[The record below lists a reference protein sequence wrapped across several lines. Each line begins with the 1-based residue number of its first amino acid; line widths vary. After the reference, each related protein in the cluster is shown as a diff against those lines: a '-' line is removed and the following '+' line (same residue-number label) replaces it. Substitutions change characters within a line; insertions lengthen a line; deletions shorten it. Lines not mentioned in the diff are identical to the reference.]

1 MAMAGANVVR
11 IKMILEG
18 VDEVRNGAD
27 AVSDK
32 FKEVK
37 SDIEE
42 VGRRLRAM
50 GTAGILALGGFLT
63 AVTLSADSFNRFR
76 LGIRNFVEGDAD
88 ALATAID
95 KFAIASA
102 FQGDVLRRVSQ
113 MLLGYGVAAKDVLR
127 VLREITDVTAAAGL
141 TSDELFRVA
150 LAYGQVVAQGRLYG
164 QELRQLA
171 QAGIPV
177 DKMLRKIGL
186 SLAQI
191 RDEGV
196 TLSAEQF
203 QKAFSEFARQFE
215 GAQERLAMGSLVV
228 QLQNLWEAIAFFM
241 RPIGQMIIGVLGSIA
256 LLAQIIINLLGKIPP
271 GIRALLGIVVIVG
284 LFGAFVQM
292 IILGTRLL
300 GKMGIMMAFINTS
313 VRILYGTFL
322 GIINFKKT
330 IVALTVLWGRA
341 VKAVAVAYEFLQS
354 VMTMGMSGLIRGL
367 LKIVGAILAV
377 IGIGKIFDWV
387 MDRMGLGAP
396 TADMDKLERDL
407 AQIEAT
413 KENTEAV
420 KDLTKTIK
428 EKGFGFGDR
437 AQRALTRSELWRL
450 LAPQMFRV

>member
-1 MAMAGANVVR
+1 
-11 IKMILEG
+11 
-18 VDEVRNGAD
+18 
-27 AVSDK
+27 
-32 FKEVK
+32 
-37 SDIEE
+37 
-42 VGRRLRAM
+42 
-50 GTAGILALGGFLT
+50 
-63 AVTLSADSFNRFR
+63 
-76 LGIRNFVEGDAD
+76 
-88 ALATAID
+88 
-95 KFAIASA
+95 
-102 FQGDVLRRVSQ
+102 
-113 MLLGYGVAAKDVLR
+113 
-127 VLREITDVTAAAGL
+127 VTAAAGL

-191 RDEGV
+191 KDEGV

-203 QKAFSEFARQFE
+203 QKAFSEFARQFA

-228 QLQNLWEAIAFFM
+228 QLRNLWEAIAFFM
-241 RPIGQMIIGVLGSIA
+241 RPIGQMIIGVLGNMA
-256 LLAQIIINLLGKIPP
+256 LLAQIIINLLGKIPA

-292 IILGTRLL
+292 IMLGTRLL

-367 LKIVGAILAV
+367 LKVVGAILAV

-396 TADMDKLERDL
+396 TADLDKLERDL